1 MKKRAYFLLTFTIF
15 SIFLFAQTPEDKA
28 QLERERQEI
37 QKEIKAIQN
46 EYNQLKGRTKQIVG
60 QYNLIDRK
68 IKLQNKYISNI
79 SKELRMIDDDIY
91 LSNIEIYR
99 LSKLLDTLKAQ
110 YSRSVVYAYKN
121 RSNYDFLNFIF
132 SANSFNDAVK
142 RVSYL
147 KTYRAYREQ
156 QVNTIKET
164 QQLIA
169 RRKAEQLGKKR
180 QKDNALQNQ
189 TEQARALE
197 GQKKE
202 KDVVLSQLK
211 SQEKNLEKQIA
222 AKKKKDRDLK
232 NAIDAL
238 VRRIIDEEK
247 KKAAAEALK
256 NKPAVTNPVTPSNP
270 AVTTKP
276 TKTESFLELNA
287 EDKALGASFE
297 GSRAKLP
304 WPVDQGY
311 VCTHFGYYQIEGT
324 KLKDNSPG
332 ITICTPQAGLNVKSV
347 FEGEVKA
354 VFNIGDTKSV
364 MIQHGKYFTVYSNLG
379 SVNTSKGAMVKT
391 GQVIGK
397 VGEDESDGEGGKLDF
412 LLMIESKNVNPEQWL
427 RK

>member
-1 MKKRAYFLLTFTIF
+1 I
-15 SIFLFAQTPEDKA
+15 
-28 QLERERQEI
+28 
-37 QKEIKAIQN
+37 
-46 EYNQLKGRTKQIVG
+46 
-60 QYNLIDRK
+60 
-68 IKLQNKYISNI
+68 
-79 SKELRMIDDDIY
+79 
-91 LSNIEIYR
+91 
-99 LSKLLDTLKAQ
+99 
-110 YSRSVVYAYKN
+110 
-121 RSNYDFLNFIF
+121 
-132 SANSFNDAVK
+132 
-142 RVSYL
+142 
-147 KTYRAYREQ
+147 
-156 QVNTIKET
+156 
-164 QQLIA
+164 
-169 RRKAEQLGKKR
+169 
-180 QKDNALQNQ
+180 
-189 TEQARALE
+189 
-197 GQKKE
+197 
-202 KDVVLSQLK
+202 
-211 SQEKNLEKQIA
+211 
-222 AKKKKDRDLK
+222 
-232 NAIDAL
+232 
-238 VRRIIDEEK
+238 
-247 KKAAAEALK
+247 
-256 NKPAVTNPVTPSNP
+256 TNPVTPSNP
-270 AVTTKP
+270 TVTKKP
-276 TKTESFLELNA
+276 AATKTESFLELNA